1 MFQPHLAEQ
10 AERCSCSLPMA
21 PSFWKPHPKKL
32 RTKNLPPPIHTVL
45 IRNLRG
51 VLKSRTSL
59 FRSIRNG
66 FCII

>member
-1 MFQPHLAEQ
+1 MILSQKKTRHGGNMFQPHLAEQ

-32 RTKNLPPPIHTVL
+32 RTKNHPPPIHTVL

-51 VLKSRTSL
+51 V
-59 FRSIRNG
+59 
-66 FCII
+66 